1 MKLYIKR
8 SKCCFYQEGV
18 QFLRFYI
25 FTKRIAME
33 TPKVQAIRD
42 WPMPKSV
49 NNIQIFLGFAN
60 FY

>member
-1 MKLYIKR
+1 MKLYAKW
-8 SKCCFYQEGV
+8 SKCCFYQEEV

-25 FTKRIAME
+25 STKGIAME
-33 TPKVQAIRD
+33 TSKVQAIED